1 MKNTSMRVK
10 AILGRVENDEQ
21 VAEEQTEEQTDDL
34 NALI

>member
-21 VAEEQTEEQTDDL
+21 DAEEQTEDL

>member
-21 VAEEQTEEQTDDL
+21 AAEEQTEDL